1 MPKLTKLATRLAATA
16 TPTRPLI
23 FAFAFLIDFAK
34 VFAAEATR
42 IVNIKQLQKPLR
54 LFDGGGAKKGRGWE
68 KKAWR
73 RHKACN
79 KLSAECNLPF
89 YLHWAR
95 YV

>member
-42 IVNIKQLQKPLR
+42 IVNIKQ
-54 LFDGGGAKKGRGWE
+54 GGAKKGRGWE
-68 KKAWR
+68 KRAWR